1 MSDWIRVPDR
11 WSKAHKPVF
20 KCPFCNEVYECG
32 YFDSRDM
39 IQCKGCGNVHI
50 IPTVKKDKTTIRKI
64 AISYMADLDESK
76 RFKQLV
82 ASAVTESFMKHRLK
96 FTERDIIENVDSYCA
111 WYVLKNGKL
120 EMCDYDKFE

>member
-11 WSKAHKPVF
+11 WSEAHKPVF
-20 KCPFCNEVYECG
+20 KCPFCNEVYECS
-32 YFDSRDM
+32 YFDPHDM
-39 IQCKGCGNVHI
+39 TQCKGCGNVHI

-64 AISYMADLDESK
+64 AINYMADLDESK

-120 EMCDYDKFE
+120 EMCDYDKFL